1 MEGCRVVHIMADG
14 EKRDSIEG
22 VVIPPSMTQFY
33 RIVKNIMTRKEKEK
47 SKAETA

>member
-33 RIVKNIMTRKEKEK
+33 GIVKNIMTRKEKEK
-47 SKAETA
+47 QANVTA